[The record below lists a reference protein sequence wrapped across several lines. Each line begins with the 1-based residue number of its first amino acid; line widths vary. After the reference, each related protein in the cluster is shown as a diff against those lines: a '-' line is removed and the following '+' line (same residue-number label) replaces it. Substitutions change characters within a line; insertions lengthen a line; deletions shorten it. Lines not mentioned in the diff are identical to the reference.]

1 MLKKLDWSVLPV
13 WLTCAAE
20 RGSGR
25 AAVAAVA
32 AVAAA
37 GGAVAAGT
45 PCT

>member
-1 MLKKLDWSVLPV
+1 MLKKLEWSVLPE

-20 RGSGR
+20 SGSGR
-25 AAVAAVA
+25 AAVA

-45 PCT
+45 PYT

>member
-32 AVAAA
+32 AV